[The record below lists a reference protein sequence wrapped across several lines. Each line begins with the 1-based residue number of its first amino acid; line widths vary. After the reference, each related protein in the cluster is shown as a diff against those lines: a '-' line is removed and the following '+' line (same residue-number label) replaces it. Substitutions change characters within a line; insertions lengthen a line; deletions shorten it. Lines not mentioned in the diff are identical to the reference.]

1 MMEEATEGAVSLKK
15 CLKGDGPIY
24 LDSDEAALQG
34 DIAFARRKKAKVSRG
49 GKHDKTGSAP
59 LADGHFVGVKLNAQG
74 KPERVYL
81 E

>member
-15 CLKGDGPIY
+15 CLKGDGPID
-24 LDSDEAALQG
+24 LDSDEAAIEG
-34 DIAFARRKKAKVSRG
+34 DIAFARRKRAKVSRG
-49 GKHDKTGSAP
+49 GKDDKAGSAP
-59 LADGHFVGVKLNAQG
+59 LADGNFVGVKLNAQG